1 MVTLILFVLIFGVV
15 VISHEFG
22 HFLLAK
28 ANGIHVIE
36 FSVGMGPNLFSFQKG
51 DTKYSLKL
59 LPIGGA
65 CMFEGEDGLNEKED
79 GEDHSGSFLNANVWA
94 RISTVLAGP
103 VFNFILGFIIAFIM
117 VNLIVIRDPVATEIV
132 DGGAA
137 QEAGLQPGDRIL
149 SLNGSKIHLYEEI
162 QLFTLTY
169 RGGNVTV
176 QYERDGVKGTT
187 TLTPKYDESAG
198 RYMIGISNA
207 DFVQLSG
214 LDCFRYS
221 WYEMRYCVTM
231 TWKSL
236 AMLVQGQVSRQD
248 VAGPVGIAVNVVGKT
263 YESTKDYG
271 WQNVLVNMLNITL
284 MLTVNLGI
292 LNLLPIPALDG
303 GRLVFLIWE
312 AITHKPVPPEKEG
325 MVHFIGLVF
334 FMVLMVFLLF
344 NDLVNIFGK
353 SIRDILLSV
362 DKEHTAW
369 YALFTFA
376 EDAILISFSCWS
388 ANKP

>member
-1 MVTLILFVLIFGVV
+1 MVTLILFILIFGVV
-15 VISHEFG
+15 VIAHEFG

-79 GEDHSGSFLNANVWA
+79 GEDHSGSFLNAGVWA

-117 VNLIVIRDPVATEIV
+117 VNLIVVRDPVVEEII

-137 QEAGLQPGDRIL
+137 QEAGLLPGDRIL
-149 SLNGSKIHLYEEI
+149 ALDGSRVYLYDEI
-162 QLFTLTY
+162 RLFTATY
-169 RGGNVTV
+169 RGGDVTV
-176 QYERDGVKGTT
+176 EYERDGEKGSV
-187 TLTPKYDESAG
+187 TLTPKYSEETG
-198 RYMIGISNA
+198 GYLLGISNA
-207 DFVQLSG
+207 DFKRAGGAEL
-214 LDCFRYS
+214 LPYT
-221 WYEMRYCVTM
+221 WYEVRYCVKS

-236 AMLVQGQVSRQD
+236 AMLVQGQVTRQD

-263 YESTKDYG
+263 YETTRQYG
-271 WQNVLVNMLNITL
+271 WQEVLVNMLNITL
-284 MLTVNLGI
+284 LLSVNLGI

-303 GRLVFLIWE
+303 GRLVFLLWE

-325 MVHFIGLVF
+325 IVHFIGLMF

-344 NDLVNIFGK
+344 NDLVNIFG
-353 SIRDILLSV
+353 
-362 DKEHTAW
+362 
-369 YALFTFA
+369 
-376 EDAILISFSCWS
+376 
-388 ANKP
+388 

>member
-1 MVTLILFVLIFGVV
+1 MKILIAIIIFSAIILF
-15 VISHEFG
+15 HEFG
-22 HFLLAK
+22 HFLFAK
-28 ANGIHVIE
+28 LNGISVTE
-36 FSVGMGPNLFSFQKG
+36 FSLGMGPRLWSFQKG
-51 DTKYSLKL
+51 ETRYSLKL
-59 LPIGGA
+59 LPLGGSCA
-65 CMFEGEDGLNEKED
+65 MVGEDTAEKEIP
-79 GEDHSGSFLNANVWA
+79 GSFNAASVWG
-94 RISTVLAGP
+94 RISVVAAGP
-103 VFNFILGFIIAFIM
+103 IFNFILGFIIAFIM

-137 QEAGLQPGDRIL
+137 QEAGLEAGDRIL

-169 RGGNVTV
+169 RGGEVAV
-176 QYERDGVKGTT
+176 EYERDGVKGTT
-187 TLTPKYDESAG
+187 TLTPKYDESEG
-198 RYMIGISNA
+198 RYLIGISNA
-207 DFVQLSG
+207 DFVELSG
-214 LDCFRYS
+214 LDSFRYS
-221 WYEMRYCVTM
+221 WYEMRYCVNM

-248 VAGPVGIAVNVVGKT
+248 VAGPVGIAGKVVGKT

-325 MVHFIGLVF
+325 MVHFIGLMF

-344 NDLVNIFGK
+344 NDLVNIFG
-353 SIRDILLSV
+353 
-362 DKEHTAW
+362 
-369 YALFTFA
+369 
-376 EDAILISFSCWS
+376 
-388 ANKP
+388 

>member
-103 VFNFILGFIIAFIM
+103 IFNFILGFIIAFIM

-137 QEAGLQPGDRIL
+137 QEAGLEAGDRIL

-162 QLFTLTY
+162 QLFTLT
-169 RGGNVTV
+169 
-176 QYERDGVKGTT
+176 
-187 TLTPKYDESAG
+187 
-198 RYMIGISNA
+198 
-207 DFVQLSG
+207 
-214 LDCFRYS
+214 
-221 WYEMRYCVTM
+221 
-231 TWKSL
+231 
-236 AMLVQGQVSRQD
+236 
-248 VAGPVGIAVNVVGKT
+248 
-263 YESTKDYG
+263 
-271 WQNVLVNMLNITL
+271 
-284 MLTVNLGI
+284 
-292 LNLLPIPALDG
+292 
-303 GRLVFLIWE
+303 
-312 AITHKPVPPEKEG
+312 
-325 MVHFIGLVF
+325 
-334 FMVLMVFLLF
+334 
-344 NDLVNIFGK
+344 
-353 SIRDILLSV
+353 
-362 DKEHTAW
+362 
-369 YALFTFA
+369 
-376 EDAILISFSCWS
+376 
-388 ANKP
+388 

>member
-94 RISTVLAGP
+94 RISTVVAGP
-103 VFNFILGFIIAFIM
+103 LFNFILGFIVAFIM
-117 VNLIVIRDPVATEIV
+117 VNMLVAVRDPIATEVV

-149 SLNGSKIHLYEEI
+149 ALNGSKIHLFEEI
-162 QLFTLTY
+162 QLFCMTY
-169 RGGNVTV
+169 RGGEVTV

-187 TLTPKYDESAG
+187 TLTPQYDESAG
-198 RYMIGISNA
+198 YYMVGIMNA
-207 DFVQLSG
+207 DFVEMSG
-214 LDCFRYS
+214 LNSFRYA
-221 WYEMRYCVTM
+221 WYEMRYCVKM

-236 AMLVQGQVSRQD
+236 EMLVQGQVSRQD

-263 YESTKDYG
+263 YETAKDYG
-271 WQNVLVNMLNITL
+271 WQSVLLSMLNITL

-292 LNLLPIPALDG
+292 LNLLPVPALDG
-303 GRLVFLIWE
+303 GRLVFLLWE
-312 AITHKPVPPEKEG
+312 AITHRPVPPEKEG
-325 MVHFIGLVF
+325 IVHFIGLMF

-344 NDLVNIFGK
+344 NDLVNIFG
-353 SIRDILLSV
+353 
-362 DKEHTAW
+362 
-369 YALFTFA
+369 
-376 EDAILISFSCWS
+376 
-388 ANKP
+388 